1 MLPSALAPFLAAASI
16 AGSPAA
22 ADQPP
27 NSVPSWARTSAPVLV
42 AGVVRD
48 EAGAPVAGP
57 VSVSVMPRDV
67 EEGDTYPVVAQGIA
81 DADGRY
87 EARVTDPITLQQ
99 IADRQNGWVETV
111 TASDNAASASPGIR
125 SIRVWED
132 ESDRLQVTPGLEARR
147 ALGENA
153 PVPAVTPTLDLT
165 VAPPEAPAA
174 DGQRGAP
181 TRACSVTP
189 LWKVISREKAP
200 AWTVVGE
207 LNNAYNDGTV
217 GTFSYGRGG
226 ERSTSIGVAVSVSM
240 GGASGGFSITD
251 ESTIANS
258 ARVTFAP
265 FNRRLARKMRTQF
278 LYLRTTEERKCRDTG
293 VKDVRRT
300 IRAIGWE
307 GGTNTEVKQP
317 EALDQ
322 CDRSVVGPYYGGD
335 TFIRDRTNAA
345 RYTVGANA
353 FGVALTTQT
362 SFSKNVTTEYRF
374 GGRRSKKHYICGQDG
389 RSPATT
395 SGRIF
400 SGGRR

>member
-27 NSVPSWARTSAPVLV
+27 SSVPSWARTSAPVLV

-153 PVPAVTPTLDLT
+153 PVPAVTPRSISRSRRRRLRPMASAALRR
-165 VAPPEAPAA
+165 APA
-174 DGQRGAP
+174 R
-181 TRACSVTP
+181 
-189 LWKVISREKAP
+189 
-200 AWTVVGE
+200 
-207 LNNAYNDGTV
+207 
-217 GTFSYGRGG
+217 
-226 ERSTSIGVAVSVSM
+226 
-240 GGASGGFSITD
+240 
-251 ESTIANS
+251 
-258 ARVTFAP
+258 
-265 FNRRLARKMRTQF
+265 
-278 LYLRTTEERKCRDTG
+278 
-293 VKDVRRT
+293 
-300 IRAIGWE
+300 
-307 GGTNTEVKQP
+307 
-317 EALDQ
+317 
-322 CDRSVVGPYYGGD
+322 
-335 TFIRDRTNAA
+335 
-345 RYTVGANA
+345 
-353 FGVALTTQT
+353 
-362 SFSKNVTTEYRF
+362 
-374 GGRRSKKHYICGQDG
+374 
-389 RSPATT
+389 
-395 SGRIF
+395 
-400 SGGRR
+400 